1 MDALQRWLL
10 VRKVKGVVTLY
21 SRFSM
26 HGKPDVRRIEAGAL
40 LPLEDNPTED
50 RTVEMVYEA
59 SRKACSALAVVQSR
73 TQALV
78 FEASCDEDRA
88 TEYVL
93 GLWHAGWGELQPVT
107 ELPKHGK
114 DNVKK
119 AVRKAFARYKS
130 ATLDVYSLR
139 GPVARAATQVREPIS
154 PEQESEID
162 PYEIKLEIERERE
175 CE

>member
-1 MDALQRWLL
+1 M
-10 VRKVKGVVTLY
+10 
-21 SRFSM
+21 
-26 HGKPDVRRIEAGAL
+26 
-40 LPLEDNPTED
+40 
-50 RTVEMVYEA
+50 
-59 SRKACSALAVVQSR
+59 
-73 TQALV
+73 
-78 FEASCDEDRA
+78 
-88 TEYVL
+88 

-154 PEQESEID
+154 PEQQSEID
-162 PYEIKLEIERERE
+162 PYEIELEIERERE